1 MPCGVTCSQ
10 APGVQMWASWGAN
23 TLLTVESGQ
32 ERQTGTCMV
41 LEGRCENR
49 LCGGA
54 GVSFMSGCVPHFPR
68 LSHAEKSYLPL
79 SRSPLPFT
87 TDHRRWF
94 WMGQWVLGMLTLFP
108 TLQRSPLPSQDPCP
122 RQRTASTPQ
131 SSVEGSGTDFLL
143 RGFALRGALRGAL
156 WVRGHSRLSPSSLP
170 DRLRTWAGLSGCLA
184 DQLGRGLR
192 FLRG

>member
-1 MPCGVTCSQ
+1 MLCGVTCSQ
-10 APGVQMWASWGAN
+10 APGVRMWASWGAN

-32 ERQTGTCMV
+32 ERQTGTCAV
-41 LEGRCENR
+41 LESRCENR

-54 GVSFMSGCVPHFPR
+54 RVSFVSGCVPHFPR

-94 WMGQWVLGMLTLFP
+94 WMGQWLLGMLTLFP
-108 TLQRSPLPSQDPCP
+108 TLRRSPLPCE
-122 RQRTASTPQ
+122 TAVPAS
-131 SSVEGSGTDFLL
+131 
-143 RGFALRGALRGAL
+143 ALRQHHSPQWRGVALTSFCPAL
-156 WVRGHSRLSPSSLP
+156 HDGGHCGSEVTGHSRLSPSSLP
-170 DRLRTWAGLSGCLA
+170 DRLRTWAGLSGSLA